1 MTYPYNLP
9 VRIHEDKK
17 TILCDC
23 CSIKALIYQWDK
35 WLCHKHWREER
46 DKQEEKE
53 QQYQQLIKEVQNV

>member
-1 MTYPYNLP
+1 M
-9 VRIHEDKK
+9 RRQ

-46 DKQEEKE
+46 DRQEEKE
-53 QQYQQLIKEVQNV
+53 QQYQQLIKENDNGKYYNKSL

>member
-1 MTYPYNLP
+1 M
-9 VRIHEDKK
+9 RREE

-23 CSIKALIYQWDK
+23 CSSKALIYQWDK

-46 DKQEEKE
+46 DRQEEKE

>member
-1 MTYPYNLP
+1 M
-9 VRIHEDKK
+9 RRQ

-23 CSIKALIYQWDK
+23 CSSKALIYQWNK

-46 DKQEEKE
+46 DRQEEKE